1 MSWHDMICDI
11 QLLAKRLNI
20 HQIKMGISINFS
32 LFMTNICLSHKF
44 FALAIALD
52 PIFSQRYIIK
62 TSKVEK
68 WAKESKLKKTSVLS
82 LWEWQKEEQQF
93 QRL

>member
-1 MSWHDMICDI
+1 MC
-11 QLLAKRLNI
+11 
-20 HQIKMGISINFS
+20 FP
-32 LFMTNICLSHKF
+32 LFKKLYGATLKG
-44 FALAIALD
+44 LD
-52 PIFSQRYIIK
+52 LIFSQRYIIK

-93 QRL
+93 QRLRKYRLRGNVFQTAKRSGRPPKITSRDHHL

>member
-1 MSWHDMICDI
+1 
-11 QLLAKRLNI
+11 
-20 HQIKMGISINFS
+20 
-32 LFMTNICLSHKF
+32 MTIVFQSHKF
-44 FALAIALD
+44 SVLAIALD

-68 WAKESKLKKTSVLS
+68 WAKKRKLKKTSVLS

-93 QRL
+93 QIFYRTCTKRQS